1 MCSQTTK
8 AHNYHVS
15 EQEIMLHFKSW
26 SFVDVYLTTTKLSLY
41 RAPNI
46 YCKAHRGIKLD
57 YKLDKH
63 SFVELASTD
72 VHCRHMNSV

>member
-1 MCSQTTK
+1 MCSQTTE
-8 AHNYHVS
+8 AQNYHVS

-57 YKLDKH
+57 
-63 SFVELASTD
+63 
-72 VHCRHMNSV
+72 